1 MSEFLRYLAAAPSQ
15 YERIPPLAE
24 LSQELGVSIAILREQ
39 MEVARALGLVEV
51 KPKTGIRRLPYSFGP
66 AVRQSLNYA
75 VATNQAYFSVFA
87 DLRRHIEQAYWFE
100 AVILLN
106 QQDRED
112 LRSLV
117 RRAQVKLA
125 GDPAQIPHWE
135 HREFHLLVYRRLDNP
150 FVLGILETYWEL
162 YEEVGLA
169 VFTDYSYL
177 QTVWKYHQ
185 KMADSICNNDY
196 TAGYQA
202 LIDHM
207 DLLQQRSKPVPNQ
220 KFE

>member
-1 MSEFLRYLAAAPSQ
+1 MSEFLHYLAAKPSQ
-15 YERIPPLAE
+15 DERIPPLAE

-75 VATNQAYFSVFA
+75 VATNQAYFSIFA

-100 AVILLN
+100 AVVLLTH
-106 QQDRED
+106 QDRED
-112 LRSLV
+112 LRCLV
-117 RRAQVKLA
+117 RKAQEKLS
-125 GDPAQIPHWE
+125 GDPVQIPHWE
-135 HREFHLLVYRRLDNP
+135 HREFHLLVYRHLENP

-185 KMADSICNNDY
+185 KMAESLCNNDY
-196 TAGYQA
+196 SAGYQA

>member
-1 MSEFLRYLAAAPSQ
+1 MSEFLRYLAAKPSQ
-15 YERIPPLAE
+15 DERIPPLAE

-51 KPKTGIRRLPYSFGP
+51 KPKTGIRRLPYSFRP
-66 AVRQSLNYA
+66 AVKKSLGYA
-75 VATNQAYFSVFA
+75 IATNRAYFSTYS

-100 AVILLN
+100 AVVQLT
-106 QQDRED
+106 QPDREE
-112 LRSLV
+112 LRRLV
-117 RRAQVKLA
+117 SRAQEKLA
-125 GDPAQIPHWE
+125 GDPVQIPHIE
-135 HREFHLLVYRRLDNP
+135 HREFHLLMYRRLNNP
-150 FVLGILETYWEL
+150 FVTGILETYWEI

-169 VFTDYSYL
+169 VFTDFNYL

-185 KMADSICNNDY
+185 KIVESICNNDF
-196 TAGYQA
+196 TTGYQA

-207 DLLQQRSKPVPNQ
+207 DLLQQRSRPVPNQ